1 MPLIEALGG
10 IDSMKLV
17 LPSSKYH
24 QSYISYIKELG
35 DEVRYPFTLNLSF
48 NNFEQLLVQ
57 LKSYSLGENLPDDSV
72 PNTTLWL
79 VEGLNIIGVSNVRH
93 HLNSRIE
100 NCGGHIGLGIRP
112 SYRGKGLGNYLMQ
125 LSIKY
130 LHDLGV
136 KPVHIHCYKNNISSA
151 KAIKNNC
158 GVLNSE
164 FNDNNK
170 VIQRYLVNTTYKP
183 FKQD

>member
-1 MPLIEALGG
+1 
-10 IDSMKLV
+10 MKLV

-24 QSYISYIKELG
+24 QSYISYIEELG
-35 DEVRYPFTLNLSF
+35 EEVRYPFTLNLSF

-79 VEGLNIIGVSNVRH
+79 VDGSNIIGVSNVRH
-93 HLNSRIE
+93 HLNARIE
-100 NCGGHIGLGIRP
+100 KCGGHIGLGIRP

-130 LHDLGV
+130 LYDLGV
-136 KPVHIHCYKNNISSA
+136 KPVHIHCYKKNISSA

-158 GVLNSE
+158 GTLESE
-164 FNDNNK
+164 FTDDNK
-170 VIQRYLVNTTYKP
+170 VIQRYLVNTPLTNSRSGTMIFLP
-183 FKQD
+183 FN